1 MTDFSEINLTIL
13 NEPITN
19 ANFEDADKELMNVC
33 TLFIEKW
40 INIDENKN
48 NEHIVTTYIKDTK
61 YVFELLYKVYGS
73 EELMDELNEEDQ
85 EDEDVKNHLQFL
97 SELKIVIDSNNIE
110 DFKND
115 ESQVSLSLKNC
126 LTYIQKKDKELK
138 ELNDTMNEFNQTL
151 KNLNTSLEL
160 WKTTL
165 DQQKKDL
172 EEKTRLAEQ

>member
-19 ANFEDADKELMNVC
+19 GNFEDADKELMNVC
-33 TLFIEKW
+33 KLFIEKW

-48 NEHIVTTYIKDTK
+48 NDHIVTSYIKDTK

-97 SELKIVIDSNNIE
+97 SEVKNVIDSNNIE
-110 DFKND
+110 DFKNND
-115 ESQVSLSLKNC
+115 SQVSLSLKNC

-138 ELNDTMNEFNQTL
+138 ELNETMNEFNQTL
-151 KNLNTSLEL
+151 ENLHTSLEL

-165 DQQKKDL
+165 DQQKEDL
-172 EEKTRLAEQ
+172 EEKTTLTEQ